1 MAPIKIV
8 PTTPLKKPSRPL
20 GLLKKPDIP
29 VALIKKPDIPVV
41 LIKKP
46 DIPVVLIKKPEQP
59 MIFVKKG
66 KPINPFVSS
75 PVNKVSPINLTKE
88 ALRGPIDRKSPV
100 FELFKKVEQS
110 LPKI

>member
-8 PTTPLKKPSRPL
+8 PTIPLKKPSRPL
-20 GLLKKPDIP
+20 GLL
-29 VALIKKPDIPVV
+29 
-41 LIKKP
+41 KKP

-59 MIFVKKG
+59 MIFVEKG

-100 FELFKKVEQS
+100 FELFKKN
-110 LPKI
+110 